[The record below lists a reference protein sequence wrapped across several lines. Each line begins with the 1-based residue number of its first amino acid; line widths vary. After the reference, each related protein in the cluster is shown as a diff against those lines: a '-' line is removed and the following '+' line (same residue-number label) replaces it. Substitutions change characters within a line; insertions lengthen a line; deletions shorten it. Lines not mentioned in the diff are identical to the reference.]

1 MFRKMLELIFFF
13 RFKDQ
18 LEEAELLRSFD
29 EKFEKRFFSLNSLA
43 KTCNDQPN
51 TGQRSEGLLNTCL
64 YKSVK
69 K

>member
-1 MFRKMLELIFFF
+1 MFRIFFFFFF

-29 EKFEKRFFSLNSLA
+29 EKFEKRYFSLNSLA
-43 KTCNDQPN
+43 KTCKDQPN